1 MYQKRICKGRK
12 KNGNK
17 RKKQEEEDPEYYIKE
32 IRAIPETRKVVIS
45 PYARGLSHRF
55 EQAAHFSTQSEGID
69 LLEVCLSD
77 LQRFSAG
84 LHDIGIHPRSQAR
97 ILSGIKSFFRFLVM
111 ADYREDDPSELLES
125 PKIGFKI
132 PEVLTIEEIDRIIAS
147 VDRSKAEGQRN
158 RAILE
163 TLYSCGL
170 RVSELTSLKLS
181 DLYFNEGFIK
191 VEGKGNKQRLVPIS
205 QRAIHEIKLYFL
217 DRNQIEVKK
226 EYEDYV
232 FVSHRRGK
240 GLSRIMIFHL
250 IKELA
255 EKAGITKNISPHT
268 FRHSFATHLLEGSA
282 DLRAIQCMLGHEC
295 ISPQPRSTPTSTAAV
310 WGRNHRAPPPKQEN
324 KERKRDIIL
333 LKYDKIGQ

>member
-1 MYQKRICKGRK
+1 MEINEKNRK
-12 KNGNK
+12 KELQNIIL
-17 RKKQEEEDPEYYIKE
+17 RKYGQYLKLEKSLSPHTQEAYLTD
-32 IRAIPETRKVVIS
+32 
-45 PYARGLSHRF
+45 LSKLLTF
-55 EQAAHFSTQSEGID
+55 LQSEDID

-205 QRAIHEIKLYFL
+205 ERAIHEIKLYFL

-268 FRHSFATHLLEGSA
+268 FRHSFATHLLEGGA
-282 DLRAIQCMLGHEC
+282 NLRAIQCMLGHER
-295 ISPQPRSTPTSTAAV
+295 ISTTEIYTHIDRSRLRAEIIDHHPRNRKYRK
-310 WGRNHRAPPPKQEN
+310 G
-324 KERKRDIIL
+324 KETL
-333 LKYDKIGQ
+333 FY